1 MTLKLRLLLS
11 MSAVALICVLMISIT
26 SLVVLVNVSTSEL
39 TGAAKNNLTSKLVN
53 TTQAVDT
60 YIETLTSQI
69 RVKSQES
76 AWVKAMENFV
86 PAFNTYSQQR
96 SQLNA
101 SEVAELERYY
111 ADDFSNLYRA
121 RNGNDLSNLA
131 SLYIDLS
138 ANSKALQYDFI
149 ASSTFDIG
157 KKDNLVR
164 LPNSSDYAAI
174 HSDFHPDAR
183 RFLQEFGYYDIFLVD
198 AASGDIV
205 YSVFKEL
212 DFATNIKHGPYAKSG
227 IGEAYSL
234 AMAAKNT
241 GDVFFSA
248 LESYLPSY
256 DATAGFLSSPIFD
269 GERVIGVLI
278 FQIPL
283 DRVNTVLTR
292 NSDWIKQGFG
302 LSGETYM
309 VGDNKK
315 LITESRFFLEDPNAY
330 YKALEIHTP
339 EIVAQVKGAGT
350 SVGVQ
355 PVDSPSVISALA
367 GESGFNE
374 VVDYRD
380 VPVFSAYA
388 PIQIGDYTYAVL
400 AEMDVEE
407 ALTLASKI
415 QSSLLYTVIIVGVV
429 VLIIALALSVYLIVR
444 ITKPLNFVGRMCEDL
459 SSGTGDLTIRL
470 RKCGVPEIDRL
481 LMSFNTFIIQVH
493 EIVSTLKENSHALAS
508 SSEELSAITVESQ
521 RNASEQRSQTETVT
535 HSVDELAQSIASI
548 SDTVTIN
555 LEQSETAKVTLNGN
569 LEKTDI
575 AAENIRNLVVLIK
588 RSSDVITSLRQEVSQ
603 VTDFLEVITSI
614 AAQTNLL
621 ALNAAI
627 EAARAG
633 DSGRGF
639 SVVADEVRSLAT
651 RSQENTEKISL
662 IVDKMTKSSDD
673 SVNAMNEAVTAADT
687 GIDLVDTVT
696 EALSNLARSLEDNQ
710 ELANT
715 VAQATTQQTQASGQ
729 VAHSIS
735 RISDAAHDAESGA
748 AQTNQAAQEL
758 ASIATRTMDMV
769 SRFKV

>member
-315 LITESRFFLEDPNAY
+315 LITESRFFLEDPSAY

-548 SDTVTIN
+548 SDTVAIN